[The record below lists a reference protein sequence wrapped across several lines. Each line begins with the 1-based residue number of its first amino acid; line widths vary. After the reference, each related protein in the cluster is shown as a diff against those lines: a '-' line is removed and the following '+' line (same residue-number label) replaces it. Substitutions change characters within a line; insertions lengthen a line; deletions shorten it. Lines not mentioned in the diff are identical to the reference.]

1 MTLARLLAAAADW
14 LMPGRRLVSALLA
27 DPGGCVALLDR
38 NGVILRSSGGWNVL
52 PPVGARAWEGLA
64 EPAPER
70 LRGALADGGDLRLTT
85 RVAGAPATLSLT
97 GVAAGRWGAG
107 GWGAASLGAER
118 QGSERVGAGRTG
130 AQRPDAQHAWARRWR
145 AGRVAGVLR
154 LTSCAREHELEE
166 RLGQAQRLHEVGELA
181 GGIAHDFNNLL
192 TAILGAVEDLT
203 AHAAERDLEDLAQIR
218 ASAGRGAQLVR
229 QILAFGQRQTMLP
242 RVLVLDEAV
251 TQAAQLLRR
260 LLGRHVALELDLQA
274 PSRRVLMDATQLD
287 QVLVNLA
294 VNARN
299 AMSGGGTLRIATGW
313 RMVLAGDGHEADAL
327 PPGRYATIEVSDT
340 GGGIP
345 PEVLPR
351 IFDPFFTTRRGQ
363 GGTGLGLSMVQG
375 IVAQSGG
382 TLSVH
387 SVLGEGTRFCITLPR
402 YEGAAA
408 PVPARPHSLL
418 EPPARREAARDTE
431 PKLIGLAQAEQVEA
445 SNVGKAGLAGEAA
458 RAGGIVRAGK
468 AGGVDEVRRAGEV
481 GRVLLVDDDDAIRR
495 LAKRTLSRAGWSV
508 IEADGAEAALAVD
521 LEAIDCVV
529 SDVSM
534 PGMDGPSLVRTLRES
549 RANLP
554 ALLISGYADAEQRR
568 SLAVEDIAFLA
579 KPFAMAELSGTVARL
594 LPPRVGVLDAA
605 R

>member
-1 MTLARLLAAAADW
+1 
-14 LMPGRRLVSALLA
+14 
-27 DPGGCVALLDR
+27 
-38 NGVILRSSGGWNVL
+38 
-52 PPVGARAWEGLA
+52 
-64 EPAPER
+64 
-70 LRGALADGGDLRLTT
+70 
-85 RVAGAPATLSLT
+85 
-97 GVAAGRWGAG
+97 
-107 GWGAASLGAER
+107 
-118 QGSERVGAGRTG
+118 
-130 AQRPDAQHAWARRWR
+130 
-145 AGRVAGVLR
+145 VAGVLR

-166 RLGQAQRLHEVGELA
+166 ALGQAQRLHEVGELA

-203 AHAAERDLEDLAQIR
+203 AHAAEADLEDLAQIR

-242 RVLVLDEAV
+242 RVLVLDDAV

-260 LLGRHVALELDLQA
+260 LLGRNVTLELDLQA
-274 PSRRVLMDATQLD
+274 PKRRVMMDATQLD

-299 AMSGGGTLRIATGW
+299 AMTGGGILRIATGW

-340 GGGIP
+340 GGGIAP
-345 PEVLPR
+345 DVLPR

-387 SVLGEGTRFCITLPR
+387 SVVGEGTRFCITLPR
-402 YEGAAA
+402 HEGSAE
-408 PVPARPHSLL
+408 VISARPPSLL
-418 EPPARREAARDTE
+418 EPPARREAAPDAESR
-431 PKLIGLAQAEQVEA
+431 LIGTGPARRGDNAGREE
-445 SNVGKAGLAGEAA
+445 VGRLGEIG
-458 RAGGIVRAGK
+458 RSG
-468 AGGVDEVRRAGEV
+468 EVGRTGEV

-568 SLAVEDIAFLA
+568 SLAGEDIAFLA
-579 KPFAMAELSGTVARL
+579 KPFAMAELSGTIARL
-594 LPPRVGVLDAA
+594 LPPRVGVLDVV